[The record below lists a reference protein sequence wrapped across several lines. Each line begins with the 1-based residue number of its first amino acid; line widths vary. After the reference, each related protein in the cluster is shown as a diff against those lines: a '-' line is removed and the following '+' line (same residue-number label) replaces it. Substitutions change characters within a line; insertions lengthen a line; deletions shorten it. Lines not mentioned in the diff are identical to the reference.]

1 MVLTRLL
8 LDRQDQRDRQGLKGL
23 LEMMV
28 LTAQ

>member
-8 LDRQDQRDRQGLKGL
+8 LDRQDQRDRQGLKDL